1 MRTTETERDLLP
13 DPVSYDKVQNWD
25 QYLNETISSTDV
37 PRLVIVGASGTG
49 KTRAMLDLF
58 KRCME
63 EDKRLAI
70 LREKARGERRGHMVV
85 YPVFNSVSVDKLL
98 GMKRCDNGLSI
109 LDMIADA
116 KDCSMN
122 RDFDNCP
129 DCPFAHY
136 VPSEAAFIGI
146 DDLQYFSGKK
156 QLQFLYTLLENNK
169 YIVITIQI
177 PQSMPPEKIPAWL
190 IERWAGQCGQYQAEA
205 EKVIRLLFDP
215 LGLTV
220 IQMTHAR
227 ERARPEEQEGENLR
241 EGDLLSPA

>member
-25 QYLNETISSTDV
+25 QYLNETSSTDI

-58 KRCME
+58 KRCVE

-70 LREKARGERRGHMVV
+70 LRAAKGMSKDRRLVV
-85 YPVFNSVSVDKLL
+85 YPVFNSVNVNKLL
-98 GMKRCDNGLSI
+98 GMKRCDDGLSI
-109 LDMIADA
+109 LDMIADVR
-116 KDCSMN
+116 DCSMS
-122 RDFDNCP
+122 RDYDSCP

-156 QLQFLYTLLENNK
+156 QLQFLYTLLENNED
-169 YIVITIQI
+169 IVITIQI

-190 IERWAGQCGQYQAEA
+190 IERWAGQCGQYQTEA

-227 ERARPEEQEGENLR
+227 ESARPEEQE
-241 EGDLLSPA
+241 SPDAPGGQS

>member
-25 QYLNETISSTDV
+25 QYLNETSSTDV

-85 YPVFNSVSVDKLL
+85 YPVFNSVNIDKLL

-122 RDFDNCP
+122 RDYDYCP
-129 DCPFAHY
+129 DCPFAPY

-156 QLQFLYTLLENNK
+156 QLQFLYTLLENNE
-169 YIVITIQI
+169 YIVITIQSLSTNKLI
-177 PQSMPPEKIPAWL
+177 LIAPCAILSSRKNNGGKHGNEK
-190 IERWAGQCGQYQAEA
+190 AENM
-205 EKVIRLLFDP
+205 
-215 LGLTV
+215 GNN
-220 IQMTHAR
+220 
-227 ERARPEEQEGENLR
+227 G
-241 EGDLLSPA
+241 